1 MAFNGNE
8 GTGEAVGFHVG
19 WLLPWMTLDR
29 LELCEVSRR
38 LQGKRMLSDRLKL
51 EEKRQVLQRQ
61 IEAFEAKALG
71 VLPGID
77 EEDGGRDMYRG
88 DDWMDEE
95 EDDELDAEL
104 VDGEEGEDGDEEVE
118 AKPEESCLS
127 LPSQLGAS
135 AIERR
140 GWGHIAEVE
149 LQLRQ
154 GQANDALHEIRVAIG
169 HKSFLFRNR
178 VRPSNSQQTKTR
190 AWGEVQVVAK
200 MVARHARVYTQARRA
215 MERLGANGDIL
226 AKYKVLKPQDLKAIT
241 HIMDNTVQGMHNQP
255 MSWIWAVDVAGD
267 TSQSDWL
274 AECESPSCP
283 GQHVHLL
290 M

>member
-1 MAFNGNE
+1 MGMKAQE
-8 GTGEAVGFHVG
+8 KQ
-19 WLLPWMTLDR
+19 

-71 VLPGID
+71 ILPGID
-77 EEDGGRDMYRG
+77 EEDGGRNMYRG

-104 VDGEEGEDGDEEVE
+104 VDGEEGEDGNEE
-118 AKPEESCLS
+118 L
-127 LPSQLGAS
+127 
-135 AIERR
+135 
-140 GWGHIAEVE
+140 W
-149 LQLRQ
+149 Q

-178 VRPSNSQQTKTR
+178 VRPSNSQKTKTR

-200 MVARHARVYTQARRA
+200 MVARHARVYTQARWA
-215 MERLGANGDIL
+215 MERLRANGDIL
-226 AKYKVLKPQDLKAIT
+226 EKYKVLKPQDLKAIT
-241 HIMDNTVQGMHNQP
+241 HIMDNTVQGMRNQP

-274 AECESPSCP
+274 AELQWVNWLRTKARNDRWKEEHAIVLAEMNWTVRYFEKRARDWQEIAD
-283 GQHVHLL
+283 GTAQ
-290 M
+290 